1 MRRVLVSFALL
12 LVAACDVPL
21 QHGMDENSANEVVI
35 ALERANIRAS
45 KTRDEAAG
53 AEGGYQ
59 VSVGGSD
66 SARAMELL
74 RSLGLPRSRRSGL
87 AEMYAQ
93 PSLVPTATEERAR
106 FVEALGND
114 VERTLETI
122 DGVVSARVHIT
133 LAESDPL
140 SADAKPRVPAQA
152 SVLIKTKAGPLLT
165 LKDTEVQKIVA
176 GAVPGLAPAAVAVVV
191 TVAPEYAGGVAAPMT
206 TFGPIRVAPG
216 SRLVL
221 ASAFAALLGLVA
233 ILAMVLLF
241 TARRLAA
248 VQRARR

>member
-1 MRRVLVSFALL
+1 MRRVLVTLAL

-21 QHGMDENSANEVVI
+21 QHGLEETSANEVVS
-35 ALERANIRAS
+35 ALERANIRAN
-45 KTRDEAAG
+45 KTKNEG
-53 AEGGYQ
+53 AEGGFK

-74 RSLGLPRSRRSGL
+74 RSLGLPRSQRSGL
-87 AEMYAQ
+87 AEMYGQ
-93 PSLVPTATEERAR
+93 PSLVPTATEEKAR

-114 VERTLETI
+114 IERTLETVE
-122 DGVVSARVHIT
+122 GVVSARVHIT

-140 SADAKPRVPAQA
+140 AADAKPRVPAQA
-152 SVLIKTKAGPLLT
+152 AVLIKAKAGPLLT
-165 LKDTEVQKIVA
+165 LKDTEVQKLVA
-176 GAVPGLAPAAVAVVV
+176 GAVPGLAAEKVAVVV
-191 TVAPEYAGGVAAPMT
+191 TVAPEFSGGNAAPMT

-248 VQRARR
+248 VQRARRT